1 MIGDARHLLR
11 LWRFA
16 LVFLPLLQAAFEAPA
31 QEVPVQV
38 PAGTPLPVQLGKHVP
53 MKKGEP
59 LECHLLYPVYAENRL
74 VIPADSIVRGR
85 VVALK
90 VDRSRRIHSR
100 LWGDF
105 TPFHVPVVH
114 FDQLVLPNGTTEQI
128 VSENAT
134 DGTQVLHLSPPTS
147 ETPGSLL
154 RQEIAVANQHLKD
167 TIAVVTAPGRKDRL
181 VQFVYGQ
188 LPYHPQRIETATT
201 WTITL
206 TQPLVLKTNETAAN
220 AKSDPR
226 ADPQKAD
233 SQTDAKKRER
243 SRLRAEKP
251 DEQQAWHIRAY
262 LTQTISSADEKAGNA
277 FDAVVAEPVFNADHT
292 LAVPEGSLLIGAITQ
307 AKPARSF
314 GRAGKLRF
322 NFRALQL
329 PGAPSSQHV
338 TGTLSGADASKEQQ
352 LQMDQEGGV
361 QSKPQNRVIV
371 PMVLTLLAGRTL
383 SDDGSVAG
391 NAAVGSN
398 GFGLIGRVIGITAGS
413 RGLAAGIGF
422 YGAGLSFSERWLVH
436 GQNVVF
442 KKNTR
447 IEVTTVPSG
456 NPLPTGVAPESSS
469 EKR

>member
-1 MIGDARHLLR
+1 MMGDASAVLR
-11 LWRFA
+11 LWRFVP
-16 LVFLPLLQAAFEAPA
+16 LVFLVLLPVAFEAAA
-31 QEVPVQV
+31 QEASVQV

-74 VIPADSIVRGR
+74 AIPADSVVRGK
-85 VVALK
+85 VVALN

-114 FDQLVLPNGTTEQI
+114 FDQLVLPDGTTEQI

-147 ETPGSLL
+147 ETPGSLV
-154 RQEIAVANQHLKD
+154 RQQIAMAKQHLKD

-206 TQPLVLKTNETAAN
+206 TQPLALKPNAIAVN
-220 AKSDPR
+220 AKNDPKT
-226 ADPQKAD
+226 DPQID
-233 SQTDAKKRER
+233 TKKRER
-243 SRLRAEKP
+243 SRLRAENP

-262 LTQTISSADEKAGNA
+262 LTQTISSADAKAGNT

-292 LAVPEGSLLIGAITQ
+292 LAVPEGSLLIGSITQ

-322 NFRALQL
+322 NFRELKL
-329 PGAPSSQHV
+329 PGTPSPQHV
-338 TGTLSGADASKEQQ
+338 TGTLAAADASKEQQ

-361 QSKPQNRVIV
+361 QSKPQNRVII

-398 GFGLIGRVIGITAGS
+398 GFGLIGRVVGITAGS
-413 RGLAAGIGF
+413 RGVAAGIGF

-436 GQNVVF
+436 GKNVVF

-456 NPLPTGVAPESSS
+456 NPLPTGVVPQSSS
-469 EKR
+469 EKH